1 MCQEASQSSALLLR
15 AASIW
20 PFADSPSNPQWEGW
34 KEQKDMAHLHTRTSM
49 FYTKLYSF
57 DWLWIHW
64 LLQCLDLAISLW
76 DHDRNLGG
84 FHSHKKVCTKI
95 HQGLGIRSTLVDHQ
109 LHATNL
115 ALIPRSFVVYECECP
130 LNLLSVQIMLYNY
143 ETKQLSLISRGI
155 HHRRWWV
162 HVNPPSKC
170 INLTVPLE
178 RNKHRFLLR
187 TAQLARPWH
196 QYWQRCHWSSS
207 NLQSPVVNQDSRCQT
222 SQVMKSC
229 SLYPK
234 RLNCLNESAILNSP
248 VLCIAAANFCC
259 ILYTILRILEST
271 CNMACQKKHLTPSSN
286 VFDIFDIGALSTK
299 RKKKQHNGV
308 GKSLRFTASPERH
321 GCWPGGFS
329 KETLK
334 KCILS
339 PGRNAW

>member
-1 MCQEASQSSALLLR
+1 
-15 AASIW
+15 
-20 PFADSPSNPQWEGW
+20 
-34 KEQKDMAHLHTRTSM
+34 MAHLHTRTSM

-64 LLQCLDLAISLW
+64 LPLQCLDLAISLW

-84 FHSHKKVCTKI
+84 FHSHKKVGTKT

-115 ALIPRSFVVYECECP
+115 ALIPRSFVVYECECL

-299 RKKKQHNGV
+299 IRKKKQHNGV